1 MSTKR
6 TANPS
11 PMCVL
16 VVEDEPEIS
25 DLIGFHLQRAG
36 YEAIACPSG
45 KRACEL
51 AREQPPRAMLLDLM
65 LPDLSGLE
73 VCRRLRADLRTREL
87 PILML
92 TARGTE
98 ADVLAGLGAGADDY
112 VTKPFSPVVLLAR
125 LKALLRR
132 SGEDAPSSPSRLRLE
147 GGTLE
152 IDAERHT
159 VSIDG
164 AAVELTLT
172 EFTLLQALIS
182 RPGIVRTRDQI
193 ISALRGPNTV
203 LSGRTVD
210 VHVTALR
217 RKLRGLGTAI
227 ETVRGV
233 GYRFNDVGS

>member
-11 PMCVL
+11 PMHVL

-25 DLIGFHLQRAG
+25 DLIRFHLQRAG

-45 KRACEL
+45 NRACEL
-51 AREQPPRAMLLDLM
+51 AREQPPRAILLDLM

-73 VCRRLRADLRTREL
+73 VCRRLRADVRTREL

-132 SGEDAPSSPSRLRLE
+132 SGEDAPSSPSQLRLE